1 MNLVLPKLQK
11 YDLKQHQAD
20 MVHLCLSQFIYI
32 FKAVL
37 DFEADT
43 ENHKNEIVK
52 DFFKDDKDGNLTAF
66 VL

>member
-1 MNLVLPKLQK
+1 M
-11 YDLKQHQAD
+11 
-20 MVHLCLSQFIYI
+20 
-32 FKAVL
+32 L

-52 DFFKDDKDGNLTAF
+52 DFFFYVKDFFKDDKDGTLTAF

>member
-1 MNLVLPKLQK
+1 
-11 YDLKQHQAD
+11 